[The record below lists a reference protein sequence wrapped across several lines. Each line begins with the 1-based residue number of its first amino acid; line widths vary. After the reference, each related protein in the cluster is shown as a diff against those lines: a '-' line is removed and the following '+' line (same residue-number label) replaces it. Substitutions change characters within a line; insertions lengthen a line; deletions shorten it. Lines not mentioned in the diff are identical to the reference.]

1 MPQWK
6 SEWEKAVDYIVQT
19 YPATSIG
26 TNANGHISNLANEDL
41 TEAQF
46 GAMVADL
53 KQRFPK
59 AFEEPAAP
67 PPPPPAPKP
76 MRDCPEC
83 GERVLAVAKKCR
95 FCLSPIT
102 PLA

>member
-1 MPQWK
+1 MPTWK
-6 SEWEKAVDYIVQT
+6 SEWEKAVDYIVQA

-46 GAMVADL
+46 AAMVDDL

-59 AFEEPAAP
+59 AFEVAPA
-67 PPPPPAPKP
+67 PPPAPP
-76 MRDCPEC
+76 APRPVRECPDCREL
-83 GERVLAVAKKCR
+83 VLAVAKKCR
-95 FCLSPIT
+95 FCMSPIT